1 MAGDEGKLANMNEKV
16 DEDDEFRTENL
27 HAQKL
32 TEYVN
37 ARGVIGH
44 YKICKVVGAGANG
57 VVALVNHM
65 ETNETAVMKIAMN
78 LSASGS
84 LYWESD
90 VMDHLLHAEGED
102 HTRHL
107 VRKLDAGHT
116 KNHLQEVGY
125 IVMEYLPGNPVGILG
140 YLSGRALI
148 QKTCEFGLQ
157 LLRAL
162 YDIHLLGFVHR
173 DVKPENVGLFQDKL
187 LILYD
192 LGMAR
197 FITDSQGNL
206 REPRCNVGM
215 RGTDEWASLYAEN
228 GRDQGRIDDLWG
240 WFYVLIEWINCSSK
254 YPLAWAPYD
263 SHAHIRHL
271 MKSTLYPAKLVLH
284 NCPSEFYRIHSYL
297 RLLSR
302 NSTPNYFYLANT
314 LHECKKRME
323 EEQKLEEAN
332 KPKPKIRRARFPTFF
347 EVEQML
353 DDYDEYHADTT
364 VAGKMDLKRVGV
376 ETIGAQTQPTAE
388 PKEPTVEPNAPAA
401 QPPA

>member
-1 MAGDEGKLANMNEKV
+1 MAGDEEKLATMNEKEY
-16 DEDDEFRTENL
+16 EDDEFRTENL
-27 HAQKL
+27 HVQKL
-32 TEYVN
+32 TEHVN
-37 ARGVIGH
+37 AKGVIGR
-44 YKICKVVGAGANG
+44 YKVVKVVGAGANG
-57 VVALVNHM
+57 VVALVNHVD
-65 ETNETAVMKIAMN
+65 TNEAAVMKIAMN

-90 VMDHLLHAEGED
+90 VMDHLLRAEGDD

-107 VRKLDAGHT
+107 VRKLDSGHT
-116 KNHLQEVGY
+116 KNHLQEDVGY
-125 IVMEYLPGNPVGILG
+125 IVMEYLPGNPVGVLG
-140 YLSGRALI
+140 YLTGRPLI

-162 YDIHLLGFVHR
+162 YDIHQLGFVHR
-173 DVKPENVGLFQDKL
+173 DVKPENVGLYRDQL

-197 FITDSQGNL
+197 FITDSEGNL

-215 RGTDEWASLYAEN
+215 RGTDEWASLYAEI

-263 SHAHIRHL
+263 THARIRHL
-271 MKSTLYPAKLVLH
+271 MKSSLFPAKLVLH

-353 DDYDEYHADTT
+353 DEYDEYHVNTT

-376 ETIGAQTQPTAE
+376 ETIGAQNQPSAE
-388 PKEPTVEPNAPAA
+388 QNEPAA